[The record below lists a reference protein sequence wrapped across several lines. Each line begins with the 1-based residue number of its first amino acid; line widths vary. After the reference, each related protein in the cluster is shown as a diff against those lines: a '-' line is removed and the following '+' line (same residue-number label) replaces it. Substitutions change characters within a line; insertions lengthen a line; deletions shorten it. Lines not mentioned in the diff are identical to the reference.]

1 MCLDA
6 RCFKLNVRSRKIDP
20 PEVDRV
26 AKKLTRTH
34 DQVTRIMAAALFI
47 SEVSG
52 RSGARAQNL
61 LAQCASVHIILEV
74 SH

>member
-1 MCLDA
+1 M
-6 RCFKLNVRSRKIDP
+6 
-20 PEVDRV
+20 